1 MILGLQV
8 LIGVLALATISIL
21 VWVLSGKHKS
31 FDPLES
37 ENRGDFILGRF
48 LRDWFY
54 WFVDPLRRFAILIG
68 MGPLSF
74 NLLGVLFG
82 ILSGVAFATGHLA
95 LGGWSILLGGI
106 ADVLDGRI
114 ARSLGIADKRGA
126 FLDSALDRFAE
137 VGMFCGLVYLFRDSE
152 AGLLFAVTG
161 LGGSLLV
168 SYTRARG
175 ESLGVSCK
183 LGLMQRAE
191 RLLLVGFGGILD
203 PTVSALWGSGQGFG
217 RLLIP
222 LLGAMSFGT
231 IGTSIFRTFWIA
243 RQLKKESSL

>member
-1 MILGLQV
+1 LGLRI
-8 LIGVLALATISIL
+8 LLGVLALSAISMLI
-21 VWVLSGKHKS
+21 WVLTEKYKS

-37 ENRGDFILGRF
+37 QSRGDFVLGGF

-82 ILSGVAFATGHLA
+82 VLSGIAFASGHLA

-126 FLDSALDRFAE
+126 FLDSTLDRFAE
-137 VGMFCGLVYLFRDSE
+137 VGMFCGLIYLFRDSQ
-152 AGLLFAVTG
+152 AGLLFASIG
-161 LGGSLLV
+161 LGGSVLV

-175 ESLGVSCK
+175 ESLGVTCK

-191 RLLLVGFGGILD
+191 RLLLVGLGGILD
-203 PTVSALWGSGQGFG
+203 PTISAAWGSGQSFGF
-217 RLLIP
+217 LLIP
-222 LLGAMSFGT
+222 LLGLLSIGT
-231 IGTSIFRTFWIA
+231 IGTSVFRTFWIA
-243 RQLKKESSL
+243 RQLKEESSQ

>member
-1 MILGLQV
+1 MQMLMV
-8 LIGVLALATISIL
+8 VLAIAATSIL
-21 VWVLSGKHKS
+21 FWVVSGKHRS
-31 FDPLES
+31 IDDLES
-37 ENRGDFILGRF
+37 KERGEFLLGSF

-54 WFVDPLRRFAILIG
+54 WFIDPLRKFAILIG

-82 ILSGVAFATGHLA
+82 ILSGVAFANGNLG
-95 LGGWSILLGGI
+95 LGGWAILLGGI

-126 FLDSALDRFAE
+126 FLDSTLDRFAE
-137 VGMFCGLVYLFRDSE
+137 VAVFCGLIYLFSDSQV
-152 AGLLFAVTG
+152 GLLLSATG

-175 ESLGVSCK
+175 ESLGVTCK

-191 RLLLVGFGGILD
+191 RLLLIGFGGVLD
-203 PTVSALWGSGQGFG
+203 SSASMAWGSGTEFG
-217 RLLIP
+217 LLMIP
-222 LLGAMSFGT
+222 LLGLLSLGT
-231 IGTSIFRTFWIA
+231 IGTSIFRTIWIA
-243 RQLKKESSL
+243 KHLKG